1 MTAKYEL
8 LDDPTGKS
16 KADHHQIN
24 VLTRSHLSEAFH
36 FLICAG
42 GILLCYFYFGIQ
54 QERIVQG
61 KYENG
66 EKFTYTQALV
76 FFLCVAN
83 TIFAWVLRPKHD
95 IDTVPT
101 KMYGICAASYLGAMI
116 CSNQALQYLPYPTQV
131 LAKSC
136 KPIPVLVFGVLFA
149 GKKYSW
155 RKYVFI
161 FMIVVGVALFLYK
174 DKKSSNEKQVGIG
187 ELLLLLSL
195 TMDGTTTSIQD
206 RINKSYKRSTLSMM
220 FFMNF
225 FSTIYLMVGL
235 FVTGELFEF
244 IGFVQR
250 HPRVLFELCFVAA
263 SSCGGQYF
271 IFKTISEF
279 SPLTCSVITTTR
291 KLFTIII
298 SVVFMNHPLLERQ
311 KWATFIVFSGLI
323 MDAVDS
329 KFSKKRLHSN

>member
-1 MTAKYEL
+1 MTAKYDHI
-8 LDDPTGKS
+8 DDPTGKS
-16 KADHHQIN
+16 KADSQHIN
-24 VLTRSHLSEAFH
+24 VLTRSHLVEAFH

-83 TIFAWVLRPKHD
+83 TIFAWVLRPKRD
-95 IDTVPT
+95 VDTVPT
-101 KMYGICAASYLGAMI
+101 KI
-116 CSNQALQYLPYPTQV
+116 NQALQYLPYPTQV

-136 KPIPVLVFGVLFA
+136 KPIPVLIFGVLFA
-149 GKKYSW
+149 GKRYSW

-161 FMIVVGVALFLYK
+161 IMIVVGVAMFLYK
-174 DKKSSNEKQVGIG
+174 DKKSSTEKQIGIG
-187 ELLLLLSL
+187 EVLLLLSL

-206 RINKSYKRSTLSMM
+206 RINISYKRSTLSMM

-225 FSTIYLMVGL
+225 FSTIYLMIGL

-250 HPRVLFELCFVAA
+250 HPHVLFELCFVAA

-329 KFSKKRLHSN
+329 KFSKKRPHPK

>member
-1 MTAKYEL
+1 M
-8 LDDPTGKS
+8 
-16 KADHHQIN
+16 
-24 VLTRSHLSEAFH
+24 LSRH
-36 FLICAG
+36 FSVQGTYAG
-42 GILLCYFYFGIQ
+42 GD
-54 QERIVQG
+54 R
-61 KYENG
+61 
-66 EKFTYTQALV
+66 FTYTQALV
-76 FFLCVAN
+76 FFLCLAN

-95 IDTVPT
+95 VDTVPT
-101 KMYGICAASYLGAMI
+101 KMYGLCAASYLGAMI

-155 RKYVFI
+155 RKYIFI
-161 FMIVVGVALFLYK
+161 IMIVLGVAMFLYK
-174 DKKSSNEKQVGIG
+174 DKKSSTEKQIGIG
-187 ELLLLLSL
+187 EILLLLSL

-206 RINKSYKRSTLSMM
+206 TINKSYKRSTLSMM
-220 FFMNF
+220 FYMNF
-225 FSTIYLMVGL
+225 FSTIYLMIGL
-235 FVTGELFEF
+235 FVTGELFAF
-244 IGFVQR
+244 ISFVQR
-250 HPRVLFELCFVAA
+250 YPYVLSDLCLVAA

-329 KFSKKRLHSN
+329 KLSKKKPHH